1 MPSAFFL
8 PWLRRA
14 RWLAPLVLACVCLA
28 VLAPTLTRLLQS
40 AAGVPVWQVV
50 CGSRS
55 AQHQS
60 VRLMRV
66 DAGGDA
72 SRAALHA
79 AHDDCPLCGLQHQ
92 GWAPPPT
99 FKVEVPQA
107 ESVAA
112 LPPLFLHAPA
122 SACLGRAVVHR
133 ATEPGVRPAA
143 RGPSSG

>member
-1 MPSAFFL
+1 MSGGGRYTAIMHLAHPLSL
-8 PWLRRA
+8 WRRA

-112 LPPLFLHAPA
+112 LPPLFLHAP
-122 SACLGRAVVHR
+122 GRLHAW
-133 ATEPGVRPAA
+133 AA
-143 RGPSSG
+143 PWSTGPPNRV